1 MTVPKFSIAPLER
14 RLAAGQDSVLLRVTL
29 ALAYQQQGELAA
41 AVPHLVKAT
50 ELDPHY
56 SGAWR
61 ALGVLYVDLG
71 QDAKARVAFQKGIE
85 AAKTHGDKQAEKEMI
100 VRLRRLDRQ
109 SGAAGGQSGDGKT

>member
-1 MTVPKFSIAPLER
+1 MTMPKFSIAPLEQ
-14 RLAAGQDSVLLRVTL
+14 RLAAGQDTVLLRVTL
-29 ALAYQQQGELAA
+29 ALAYQQQGELAT

-61 ALGVLYVDLG
+61 ALGVLYVELG

-85 AAKTHGDKQAEKEMI
+85 AARNHGDKQAEKEMI
-100 VRLRRLDRQ
+100 VRLRRLDRK
-109 SGAAGGQSGDGKT
+109 SGAAGGQSGEAKS

>member
-1 MTVPKFSIAPLER
+1 MPKFSIAPLER

-50 ELDPHY
+50 ELDPYY

-61 ALGVLYVDLG
+61 ALGVLYADLG
-71 QDAKARVAFQKGIE
+71 QDAKAREAFQKGIE
-85 AAKTHGDKQAEKEMI
+85 AAINHGDKQVEKEMI
-100 VRLRRLDRQ
+100 VRLRRLERQ
-109 SGAAGGQSGDGKT
+109 SGADGPQSKAGEE

>member
-1 MTVPKFSIAPLER
+1 MTTPKFSIGPLER
-14 RLAAGQDSVLLRVTL
+14 RLAAGQDSALLRVTL
-29 ALAYQQQGELAA
+29 ALAYQQQGDLAA

-61 ALGVLYVDLG
+61 ALGVLYVELG
-71 QDAKARVAFQKGIE
+71 EHVKARLAFQKGIE
-85 AAKTHGDKQAEKEMI
+85 VARGHGDKQVEKEMT

-109 SGAAGGQSGDGKT
+109 SDAAGGESGAGKT